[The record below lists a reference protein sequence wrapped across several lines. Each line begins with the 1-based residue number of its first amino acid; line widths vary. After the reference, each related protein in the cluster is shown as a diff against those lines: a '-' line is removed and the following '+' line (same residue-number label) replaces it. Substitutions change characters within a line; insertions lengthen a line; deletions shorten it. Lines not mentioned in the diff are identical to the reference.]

1 MLIKEQKEG
10 LVDMSWKNII
20 KEDWH
25 KRAGKEMYRNRK
37 EQEIQSQITKLQE
50 QIQRLMK
57 EKGDLATQQAQNE

>member
-1 MLIKEQKEG
+1 
-10 LVDMSWKNII
+10 MSWENII

-37 EQEIQSQITKLQE
+37 QQEIQSQITKLKE